1 MFKSSAQIHRLC
13 CNLYE
18 VLQKTDERGSVQWGK
33 RESNPMR
40 GNVPELQSEL
50 HMRWLE
56 TLEAENVE
64 AKLVDITRQ
73 IDRQK
78 AQMAAQFKANQ
89 RVLIES
95 VQNQNEDIAAQ
106 LQAHKQLLA
115 DRFKDLR
122 DKGSAG
128 TSDYE

>member
-1 MFKSSAQIHRLC
+1 M
-13 CNLYE
+13 
-18 VLQKTDERGSVQWGK
+18 QWGK